1 MLIGANGCLVHTPN
15 LLIMERLSMFDKPVK
30 LLVVDDDVSI
40 RASLSELFSEIGYGL
55 RFAEDG
61 ASALLEIRQ
70 DLPDILLSDLN
81 MPGMSGLEFLLT
93 VRRRF
98 PSIRVVAMSG
108 GFSGNCVPPGVAADV
123 FYQKGTGPA
132 LLIESV
138 DAVTRPER
146 PTKRLSMEDLFG
158 FQVYETIPPHPG
170 SERLTNSAGQAHYQR
185 LGTRESERMGYSGSG
200 VTQAQEACS

>member
-1 MLIGANGCLVHTPN
+1 MLDL
-15 LLIMERLSMFDKPVK
+15 PVK
-30 LLVVDDDVSI
+30 LLIVDDDVSI
-40 RASLSELFSEIGYGL
+40 RASLSEVFSEIGYSL
-55 RFAEDG
+55 RVAEDG
-61 ASALLEIRQ
+61 ASARSEIRQ

-108 GFSGNCVPPGVAADV
+108 GFSSNCVPPVVAVDV
-123 FYQKGTGPA
+123 FYQKGADPA

-138 DAVTRPER
+138 DAMTRPER

-158 FQVYETIPPHPG
+158 FRVYETIPPHPG
-170 SERLTNSAGQAHYQR
+170 AERLTNSAGQTHYQR
-185 LGTRESERMGYSGSG
+185 LVPRESERMEYSGSG
-200 VTQAQEACS
+200 VTQPQGVCS

>member
-1 MLIGANGCLVHTPN
+1 MLIGADGCLVHALN
-15 LLIMERLSMFDKPVK
+15 FLIMERLSMLDIPVK
-30 LLVVDDDVSI
+30 LLIVDDDVSI
-40 RASLSELFSEIGYGL
+40 LASLSEFFSEIGYSL

-61 ASALLEIRQ
+61 VSALSEIRQ

-123 FYQKGTGPA
+123 FYQKGARPA

-138 DAVTRPER
+138 DAMTRPER
-146 PTKRLSMEDLFG
+146 PTKRLSMADLFG
-158 FQVYETIPPHPG
+158 FQVYEAIPPRPG
-170 SERLTNSAGQAHYQR
+170 SERLTNSAGQSHHQR
-185 LGTRESERMGYSGSG
+185 LMPRESVRMDYSGSG
-200 VTQAQEACS
+200 VTQAQEVCS

>member
-1 MLIGANGCLVHTPN
+1 ML
-15 LLIMERLSMFDKPVK
+15 DKPVK
-30 LLVVDDDVSI
+30 LLIVDDDVSI
-40 RASLSELFSEIGYGL
+40 RASLSEFFSEIGYSL

-61 ASALLEIRQ
+61 ASALSEIRP

-123 FYQKGTGPA
+123 FYQKGTRPA

-138 DAVTRPER
+138 DAMTRPER
-146 PTKRLSMEDLFG
+146 PTKRLSTGDLFG

-170 SERLTNSAGQAHYQR
+170 SERLTNSAGQNHYQR
-185 LGTRESERMGYSGSG
+185 LVPRECERMEYSGSG
-200 VTQAQEACS
+200 LAQTQGVCS